1 MRIRRLGEKGSHI
14 KPPDYI
20 FLTIFFGLLLF
31 GLLVLTSAGSIVGYE
46 KFGDSYYFIKTQLLH
61 GVLPGLLLLYIFSR
75 LNYQKLKKIAPF
87 LLFASI
93 ILLITVFIPG
103 LGVKYGGSQSWIN
116 LFGMSFQPSE
126 LVKLTFMLYLAGWLA
141 KKGESGVRDFYYG
154 FLPFLFLLGIVSGLM
169 LLQPDL
175 GTLSIIIFM
184 CVAVFFASG
193 ARWKHVLGLIGA
205 GILSILLLIKISPYR
220 AARLTTFLHP
230 ELDPLGIGYHIN
242 QAFLAIGSGQWFGR
256 GFGFSRQKFSYLP
269 EVTGDSIFAV
279 LSEEL
284 GFIFASLFILA
295 FLFFTIRGFKIAKQA
310 PDQFG
315 TLLAIGITSWFAFQA
330 FFNIC
335 SMIGLMPMTG
345 VPLPF
350 VSAGGS
356 ALAVAMAAVGIL
368 VNISRQQKTT

>member
-1 MRIRRLGEKGSHI
+1 
-14 KPPDYI
+14 
-20 FLTIFFGLLLF
+20 
-31 GLLVLTSAGSIVGYE
+31 
-46 KFGDSYYFIKTQLLH
+46 
-61 GVLPGLLLLYIFSR
+61 